1 MTGAEVVRLPHRS
14 AALRDNPLGDPA
26 ERDVLVV
33 TPPGYEGSGRRYP
46 VVFWLAGFGSRG
58 ADLLAGGVLGQGLA
72 ERLTAA
78 MRAGTVPEALV
89 VLPDCSTR
97 YGGSQYLDSPT
108 CGRYQTYLVDEL
120 VPFVDARFRTLGPG
134 RRAVG
139 GKSSGGYGA
148 LRLAMSRPGVFDTV
162 CAHSPDAGFEWCYLS
177 LVPAVLDTLGAR
189 GGWAGLV
196 EGLGPELP
204 RDGAYMVAMS
214 LVAMAACY
222 APAPTDPAGLATE
235 FPCNPASG
243 RFRDAVWRR
252 WLEHDPVRLV
262 PAATG
267 RLRAL
272 RTLYLDVG
280 RADEY
285 AMHWGTRALHAAL
298 DCAGVRHDYAEHDFG
313 HQGIEYRFLRSLALA
328 GRRWAAAE
336 ERACVA
342 SPVS

>member
-1 MTGAEVVRLPHRS
+1 MIGGNLVRLRHHAPS
-14 AALRDNPLGDPA
+14 LRDNPLGDPA
-26 ERDVLVV
+26 VRDVLVI
-33 TPPGYEGSGRRYP
+33 TPPGYERSGRRYP

-58 ADLLAGGVLGQGLA
+58 ADLLHGGVLGEGLD

-78 MRAGTVPEALV
+78 MLSGEVPEALV

-97 YGGSQYLDSPT
+97 YGGSQYLDSPA

-148 LRLAMSRPGVFDTV
+148 LLAAMSRPGVFDTV

-177 LVPAVLDTLGAR
+177 LLPSVLDTLRAR
-189 GGWAGLV
+189 GGWAAFV
-196 EGLGPELP
+196 DGPRSTLP
-204 RDGAYMVAMS
+204 RDGAFMVAMS

-222 APAPTDPAGLATE
+222 AGEGAADLAEE
-235 FPCNPASG
+235 FPCDPETG
-243 RFRDAVWRR
+243 RFREQVWRR
-252 WLEHDPVRLV
+252 WLRHDPVLL
-262 PAATG
+262 AARHAD

-280 RADEY
+280 QADEY
-285 AMHWGTRALHAAL
+285 AMQWGTRALHAAL
-298 DCAGVRHDYAEHDFG
+298 VDAGVPHRYAEHDGG
-313 HQGIEYRFLRSLALA
+313 HHGIDHRFVRSLAVA
-328 GRRWAAAE
+328 GRRWAGAE
-336 ERACVA
+336 ERACVVSRA
-342 SPVS
+342 S